1 MNALE
6 KWIVEDMIDRLDDLE
21 DIGGHVS
28 DITFYLY
35 ESDNYNGVIS
45 GYASFS
51 DVKEWINKYWDDLG
65 KEMEEYK
72 FNVGEYLNPFEDAH
86 TFMVKIVLNAAG
98 RLISES
104 AWVRENWN
112 KELGYTADVI
122 EQIKKE
128 LQEAI
133 EG

>member
-6 KWIVEDMIDRLDDLE
+6 KWIVEDMIERLDDLE
-21 DIGGHVS
+21 DMGGSVS

-45 GYASFS
+45 GYAAFS
-51 DVKEWINKYWDDLG
+51 DVKKWIDKYWDDLG

-86 TFMVKIVLNAAG
+86 MFMVKIVLEVAG
-98 RLISES
+98 RLISKSE
-104 AWVRENWN
+104 WVRENWN
-112 KELGYTADVI
+112 KELGYTADVLK
-122 EQIKKE
+122 QIKKE